1 MTPHALSWDDDIQYV
16 KGAGPQVT
24 QKLQKLGIRSV
35 RDLLWHIPRR
45 HDDRT
50 RIVPLN
56 QVQPDVA
63 MTVQGRVVTVDNQS
77 TRRGMTITHCLIDD
91 GTGTIDLIWFNQP
104 YMRDQLKRNWNRT
117 IVAYGTVQ
125 AGAYHW
131 QMSTPEWEPADE
143 SGAPPG
149 VVPVYP
155 LTEGLAQS
163 RMRALVQRVLTG
175 YDGILTDPLPETLLQ
190 KRGLL
195 PLRQALWAVHYP
207 TSMDQVEAGRSSLAY
222 RELLLL
228 QLHLALQRAD
238 VDATPGVAFPIDP
251 EGLRVELQRIAPFT
265 LTHAQNRVISQIWQ
279 DMASPRP
286 MQRLLQG
293 DVGSGKT
300 IVAAAA
306 VLACVRGGYQAAIMA
321 PTAILAT
328 QHWLVFN
335 RLLQKMGWAIDLAVG
350 SLGVRARKSL
360 RNSIATGTSQVVV
373 GTHALIEED
382 VQFARLGLVIIDE
395 QHRFGVLQRATL
407 RQKGQNPDTLV
418 MTATPIPR
426 TLTMSLF
433 GDLDLSAIDEMPPGR
448 TPVRTHWKQPQE
460 REQVYQ
466 GVRTLM
472 DAGRQV
478 YWVCPLVSESEKLQA
493 RAATE
498 LAEHL
503 RRDVFPGYCI
513 GLLHGQMKPS
523 EKDSIMEQFRQG
535 QIQLLV
541 STTVI
546 EVGVDVP
553 NASVMVV
560 EDAERFGLA
569 QLHQLRGRVGRGG
582 QQSYCVLISEG
593 RTENARARLGIL
605 TETSDGFRVAEEDL
619 RLRGPGEMWGV
630 RQSGAPQLQVADLL
644 RDGVLLR
651 EAREDAQELVAAD
664 VRLERHPLLL
674 EDLERRRAAALLATV
689 G

>member
-1 MTPHALSWDDDIQYV
+1 MTQRVLSLDDDVQFV
-16 KGAGPQVT
+16 KGAGPQVA
-24 QKLQKLGIRSV
+24 QKLQKLGIRTV
-35 RDLLWHIPRR
+35 RDLLWRIPRR

-50 RIVPLN
+50 HIVPLN
-56 QVQPDVA
+56 QIVPDTPI
-63 MTVQGRVVTVDNQS
+63 TVQGRVVTVDNQS
-77 TRRGMTITHCLIDD
+77 TRRGFTITHCLIDD
-91 GTGTIDLIWFNQP
+91 GTGTLDLVWFNQP
-104 YMRDQLKRNWNRT
+104 YMREQLKRLWNRT

-131 QMSTPEWEPADE
+131 QMSTPEWEVADE

-155 LTEGLAQS
+155 LTEGLVQA
-163 RMRALVQRVLTG
+163 RMRALVQRVLTA
-175 YDGILTDPLPETLLQ
+175 YDDLLIDPLPESLL
-190 KRGLL
+190 KRRGLM
-195 PLRQALWAVHYP
+195 PLREALWSVHYP
-207 TSMDQVEAGRSSLAY
+207 ASMDQVEPARNSLAY
-222 RELLLL
+222 RELLML
-228 QLHLALQRAD
+228 QLHLALQRAE
-238 VDATPGVAFPIDP
+238 VDSMPGVAFPIDP
-251 EGLRVELQRIAPFT
+251 EALRSELSQIAPFT
-265 LTHAQNRVISQIWQ
+265 LTGAQQRVISQIWQ

-306 VLACVRGGYQAAIMA
+306 VLACVRAGYQAAIMA

-350 SLGVRARKSL
+350 SLGARARKSL
-360 RNSIATGTSQVVV
+360 RNSIATGTSQVAV

-395 QHRFGVLQRATL
+395 QHRFGVLQRAAL
-407 RQKGQNPDTLV
+407 RQKGLNPDTLV

-448 TPVRTHWKQPQE
+448 TPVRTHWKKPQE
-460 REQVYQ
+460 RTQVYN
-466 GVRTLM
+466 GVRSLM

-503 RRDVFPGYCI
+503 RRDIFPEYRI
-513 GLLHGQMKPS
+513 GLLHGQMKPT
-523 EKDSIMEQFRQG
+523 EKDTIMEQFRQG
-535 QIQLLV
+535 EIQLLV

-569 QLHQLRGRVGRGG
+569 QLHQLRGRVGRGS
-582 QQSYCVLISEG
+582 QQSYCILISEG
-593 RTENARARLGIL
+593 ASDNAEARLKIL

-619 RLRGPGEMWGV
+619 RLRGPGEVWGV

-651 EAREDAQELVAAD
+651 EAREDAQSLVAGDRHLAAFPKLLEE
-664 VRLERHPLLL
+664 LERC
-674 EDLERRRAAALLATV
+674 RAAAELATV